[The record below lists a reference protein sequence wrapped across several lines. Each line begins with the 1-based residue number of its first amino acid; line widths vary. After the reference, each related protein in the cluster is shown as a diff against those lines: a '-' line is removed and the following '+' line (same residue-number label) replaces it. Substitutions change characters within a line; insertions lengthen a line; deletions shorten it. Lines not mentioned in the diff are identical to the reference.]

1 VKNVQRIQSVSR
13 KFYLLFTVLL
23 VVTPLC
29 YVFFWIFINQI
40 PETLVTV
47 NMPAQ
52 PLVKNHLSLHLR
64 LWGFLASLLPLS
76 AQMYG
81 LLNLKRLFAY
91 YKEGVIF
98 TYGHVEC
105 LRNIG
110 RALLFWVV
118 FGMVYKTAYTL
129 LFSLGNPPG
138 QRILEIGF
146 SSTDFTA
153 LVIGSII
160 LVISWVMDEG
170 RELHEDQALT
180 V

>member
-1 VKNVQRIQSVSR
+1 MKNLSKIQRVS
-13 KFYLLFTVLL
+13 KKLYLLFSVLL

-40 PETLVTV
+40 PESLITV
-47 NMPAQ
+47 NMPAK
-52 PLVKNHLSLHLR
+52 PLVKNYLSLQLR

-98 TYGHVEC
+98 TYAHVEC
-105 LRNIG
+105 FRNIG
-110 RALLFWVV
+110 KALLLWVV
-118 FGMVYKTAYTL
+118 FGLVYKTASTL

-153 LVIGSII
+153 LLIGSII
-160 LVISWVMDEG
+160 MVISWVMDEG